1 MAIIQCSHGHYYD
14 DSKSD
19 FCPMCRKAAG
29 NQIADQ
35 IDRMLSLTSEGDLE
49 QQEIV
54 LTEAGVKVV
63 CDPEKEKRKQ

>member
-1 MAIIQCSHGHYYD
+1 
-14 DSKSD
+14 
-19 FCPMCRKAAG
+19 
-29 NQIADQ
+29 
-35 IDRMLSLTSEGDLE
+35 MLSLTSEGDLE